1 MTLSGTEPYIYD
13 DLEWYRNLHIPWF
26 FLYDGSMI
34 EHHYRL
40 DSKKGTIASHPR
52 TQL

>member
-1 MTLSGTEPYIYD
+1 MTLSGTEPYIYS
-13 DLEWYRNLHIPWF
+13 WF

-40 DSKKGTIASHPR
+40 DNKKGTIASHPR